1 MNIPDFQKYLDEV
14 IQVLD
19 ETRDKE
25 AEIIGQ
31 DLTAVVRDRVQ
42 NDKVQADGSSFG
54 KYSQAVV
61 PYWFYQGK
69 GRVSNA
75 EQKILDRYGYF
86 ASYADFREVNN
97 LQSQEIDL
105 TFTGAMWSS
114 AGVQEVEQKEGI
126 STAIISFKGE
136 SNQLKAGYHSERWGN
151 ILTPNEAEINAAFEG
166 YQERRIEL
174 IEELF
179 S

>member
-1 MNIPDFQKYLDEV
+1 MNIADYQKYLDEV

-19 ETRDKE
+19 DTRRRE
-25 AEIIGQ
+25 AEIIGK
-31 DLTAVVRDRVQ
+31 DITAVVRDRVQ
-42 NDKVQADGSSFG
+42 NDKIKADGSEFG
-54 KYSQAVV
+54 QYSQSVV
-61 PYWFYQGK
+61 PYWFYKGK

-75 EQKILDRYGYF
+75 DQKVLDRYGYF

-97 LQSQEIDL
+97 LQSEQIDL

-114 AGVQEVEQKEGI
+114 AGVQETEVNKGVA
-126 STAIISFKGE
+126 TAVISFKGE
-136 SNQLKAGYHSERWGN
+136 DNILKAGYHGERFGN
-151 ILTPNEAEINAAFEG
+151 ILTPNEEEINAAFSG

-174 IEELF
+174 LEELF